1 MKEFISKEDAL
12 AKIDSWSDVY
22 ARNGDER
29 VAAII
34 EGIYGSINS
43 LKTYTAGD
51 FMPSACA

>member
-43 LKTYTAGD
+43 LKTYSAGD